1 MNKLKVL
8 IFALILVISSL
19 GITKADS
26 PDNSLIKYYSASLS
40 LNLNYAMEA
49 SKIIYQLSKED
60 NFNKNLLETISN
72 KIKQNLD
79 DANTDIANI
88 ILNTMGNKK
97 DAIDKY
103 LKNIDTHL
111 AQASVDLK
119 SIGNKLNNKEDVALV
134 ISDMY
139 YQIKKAENEDH
150 QQITKILKIKKLEAP
165 SLVAP
170 KK

>member
-1 MNKLKVL
+1 MNSIKVF
-8 IFALILVISSL
+8 ILILLLGLSSKY
-19 GITKADS
+19 ITKADS
-26 PDNSLIKYYSASLS
+26 PDNWLIKYYSASLS

-60 NFNKNLLETISN
+60 NFNKNLLETISH

-88 ILNTMGNKK
+88 ILNTMGDKK
-97 DAIDKY
+97 EAIDKY

-119 SIGNKLNNKEDVALV
+119 SISNKLNNKEDVAPV

-139 YQIKKAENEDH
+139 YQINKAENEDH
-150 QQITKILKIKKLEAP
+150 QQITKVLKIKKLEVP
-165 SLVAP
+165 SPVGP

>member
-97 DAIDKY
+97 NAIDKY